1 MKLTAVVAI
10 DENRVIGFEN
20 KLPWNMPADLQHFK
34 KVTLG
39 KPILMGRKTYESIG
53 RPLPKRRNV
62 IISRDPN
69 FAVEGCEVYPS
80 IDAAL
85 TVLTDC
91 PEVMLIGGAQLFSQL
106 LPKLTNLE
114 LTIIHHE
121 FKGDTYF
128 PKIDFTQW
136 REMHREAHQANE
148 QNPYPYTFLSYEKI
162 S

>member
-10 DENRVIGFEN
+10 DENRAIGFEN

-34 KVTLG
+34 KITLG

-69 FAVEGCEVYPS
+69 FTIEGCEVYVS

-85 TVLTDC
+85 TALNDC

-106 LPKLTNLE
+106 LSKLTHLE
-114 LTIIHHE
+114 LTIIHHK

-128 PKIDFTQW
+128 PEIDFRQW
-136 REMHREAHQANE
+136 YEVACETYQADE
-148 QNPYPYTFLSYEKI
+148 QNPYAYTFLSYAKI
-162 S
+162 